1 MSFHTIMENV
11 SKVVDGVGVGIII
24 IGLFAS
30 TVMFLW
36 DEWKQ
41 WRGKPGQTRIDQPF
55 RYYRQSLG
63 RSILIG
69 LEFLIAGDIIR
80 TVAVSPTFYNLGT
93 LAILVVI
100 RSFLSWGLSMEIEGR
115 WPWQPPRGAPPPG
128 RGKAASPESPTE
140 V

>member
-1 MSFHTIMENV
+1 MDFHNVVDIV
-11 SKVVDGVGVGIII
+11 SKVVDGLGVGVIL
-24 IGLFAS
+24 IGLLLSSFQF
-30 TVMFLW
+30 VW
-36 DEWKQ
+36 DEFKQ
-41 WRGKPGQTRIDQPF
+41 WRGTAVPTQRLDHPF
-55 RYYRQSLG
+55 QSYRQSLG

-115 WPWQPPRGAPPPG
+115 WPWQAPREKPKPVGFI
-128 RGKAASPESPTE
+128 KDTDKS
-140 V
+140 

>member
-30 TVMFLW
+30 TVMFLL

-41 WRGKPGQTRIDQPF
+41 WRGKPGQARIDQPF

-128 RGKAASPESPTE
+128 RGKASSPESPTE

>member
-30 TVMFLW
+30 TVMFLL

-41 WRGKPGQTRIDQPF
+41 WRGKPGQARIDQPF

-115 WPWQPPRGAPPPG
+115 WPWQPPRAAPPPEPAKTSDQSQAEG
-128 RGKAASPESPTE
+128 
-140 V
+140 

>member
-1 MSFHTIMENV
+1 MSFHNVMETV
-11 SKVVDGVGVGIII
+11 SKVVDGVGVGVIA
-24 IGLFAS
+24 IGLLTS
-30 TVMFLW
+30 SLMFLW
-36 DEWKQ
+36 SEFNH
-41 WRGKPGQTRIDQPF
+41 WRGKPGHPRIDDPF
-55 RYYRQSLG
+55 SAYRQSLG

-115 WPWQPPRGAPPPG
+115 WPWQAPREKPQSVGFRKDPAG
-128 RGKAASPESPTE
+128 D
-140 V
+140 

>member
-1 MSFHTIMENV
+1 MSFHAVMDNA

-24 IGLFAS
+24 IGLFVS

-36 DEWKQ
+36 AEWKQ
-41 WRGKPGQTRIDQPF
+41 WRGKQVQSRIDDPF
-55 RYYRQSLG
+55 RFYRQSLG

-115 WPWQPPRGAPPPG
+115 WPWQPARPAPAPVPA
-128 RGKAASPESPTE
+128 RDAADEETSP
-140 V
+140 

>member
-1 MSFHTIMENV
+1 MDFHSVMDSV
-11 SKVVDGVGVGIII
+11 SKVVDGLGVAVIVVGLVVSSLQFIWSE
-24 IGLFAS
+24 F
-30 TVMFLW
+30 
-36 DEWKQ
+36 KQ
-41 WRGKPGQTRIDQPF
+41 WRGKVPPGNSLAHPYE
-55 RYYRQSLG
+55 YYRASLG

-115 WPWQPPRGAPPPG
+115 WPWQAPRPGAKPVGFG
-128 RGKAASPESPTE
+128 REPAGD
-140 V
+140 

>member
-1 MSFHTIMENV
+1 MSFHVVMDNA

-30 TVMFLW
+30 SVMFLV

-41 WRGKPGQTRIDQPF
+41 WRRVPGQTRIDEPF
-55 RYYRQSLG
+55 KFYRQSLG

-115 WPWQPPRGAPPPG
+115 WPWQAPRQAAAPAKTAP
-128 RGKAASPESPTE
+128 KE
-140 V
+140 